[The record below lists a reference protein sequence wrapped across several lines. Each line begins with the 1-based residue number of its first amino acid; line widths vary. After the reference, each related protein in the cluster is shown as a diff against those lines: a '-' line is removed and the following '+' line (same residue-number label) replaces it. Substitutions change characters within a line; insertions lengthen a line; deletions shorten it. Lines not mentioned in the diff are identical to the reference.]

1 MAGIEVKKGVS
12 SSETPFF
19 GQNPALKFEIRH
31 GFIQPLPYLCRLKT
45 KRKFLILFSMSGALK
60 EVRNRIK
67 SVQST
72 QQITKAMKMVSA
84 AKLRRAQDAIT
95 QMRPYAKKLQE
106 MLGNIIS
113 NSDGSVNIALAE
125 ERKVEKALIIIVTSD
140 RGLCG
145 GYNSNL
151 IKLTKQVMLEKY
163 PEQHAKG
170 NVSVL
175 PIGKKGYEH
184 FNKNGFKVV
193 DAYWDIFTGLSFTKV
208 QTAAKYAMNA
218 FVNKEFDAVELIF
231 SEFKNAAT
239 QRFVAETFLPVSKAV
254 KVAGQKNADFLF
266 EPGKEV
272 LITELMPKILNTQL
286 FKAVLDA
293 NASEHGARMT
303 AMDKASENANELLKS
318 LKISYNR
325 ARQAAIT
332 TELTEIVSGAA
343 ALQG

>member
-1 MAGIEVKKGVS
+1 
-12 SSETPFF
+12 
-19 GQNPALKFEIRH
+19 
-31 GFIQPLPYLCRLKT
+31 
-45 KRKFLILFSMSGALK
+45 MSGALK

-67 SVQST
+67 SVQGT

-95 QMRPYAKKLQE
+95 QMRPYAQKLQE
-106 MLGNIIS
+106 MLSNIVS
-113 NSDGSVNIALAE
+113 NGEGSVNTPLAM
-125 ERKVEKALIIIVTSD
+125 ERPVEKVLVIVVTSD

-151 IKLTKQVMLEKY
+151 IKLAKQTIDEKY
-163 PEQHAKG
+163 PAQKAKG
-170 NVSVL
+170 NVQLL

-184 FNKNGFKVV
+184 FRKNNFKTV
-193 DAYWDIFTGLSFTKV
+193 DQYWDIFTGLSFDKV
-208 QTAAKYAMNA
+208 QAAARYAMEA
-218 FVNKEFDAVELIF
+218 FANKEVDAVELVY

-239 QRFVAETFLPVSKAV
+239 QRFVVERFLPVQ
-254 KVAGQKNADFLF
+254 KVEKTAGQKNADFIF

-272 LITELMPKILNTQL
+272 LIAELMPKILNTQL
-286 FKAVLDA
+286 FKATLDA

-303 AMDKASENANELLKS
+303 AMDKASDNANELLKQ

>member
-1 MAGIEVKKGVS
+1 
-12 SSETPFF
+12 
-19 GQNPALKFEIRH
+19 
-31 GFIQPLPYLCRLKT
+31 
-45 KRKFLILFSMSGALK
+45 MSGALK

-95 QMRPYAKKLQE
+95 QMRPYAQKLQE
-106 MLGNIIS
+106 MLSNIVS
-113 NSDGSVNIALAE
+113 SSEADVAMDLAV
-125 ERKVEKALIIIVTSD
+125 ERPVEKALIIVVTSD

-151 IKLTKQVMLEKY
+151 IKLTKQIIKDKY
-163 PEQHAKG
+163 AAQHARG
-170 NVSVL
+170 QVQIL
-175 PIGKKGYEH
+175 PIGKKAFEH
-184 FNKNGFKVV
+184 FSKNGYNVV
-193 DAYWDIFTGLSFTKV
+193 PNFWEIFSGLSFEKV
-208 QTAAKYAMNA
+208 QAAAQYAMTA
-218 FVNKEFDAVELIF
+218 FANKEIDAVDIVY

-239 QRFVAETFLPVSKAV
+239 QRFVSEAFLPVPKVSNQGAV
-254 KVAGQKNADFLF
+254 KKSDFIF
-266 EPGKEV
+266 EPGKEA

-286 FKAVLDA
+286 YKAVLDG

-303 AMDKASENANELLKS
+303 AMDKASDNANELLKS

>member
-1 MAGIEVKKGVS
+1 
-12 SSETPFF
+12 
-19 GQNPALKFEIRH
+19 
-31 GFIQPLPYLCRLKT
+31 
-45 KRKFLILFSMSGALK
+45 MSGALK

-95 QMRPYAKKLQE
+95 QMRPYAQKLQE
-106 MLGNIIS
+106 MLGNIVSTSEGDI
-113 NSDGSVNIALAE
+113 NVALAA
-125 ERKVEKALIIIVTSD
+125 ERPVEKVLIIVVTSD

-151 IKLTKQVMLEKY
+151 IKLAKQVISDKY
-163 PEQHAKG
+163 AAQDAKG
-170 NVSVL
+170 NVQIL

-184 FNKNGFKVV
+184 FAKNGFKVI
-193 DAYWDIFTGLSFTKV
+193 DKYWNIFTGLSFDKV
-208 QTAAKYAMNA
+208 QTAAHYAMEA
-218 FVNKEFDAVELIF
+218 FATKQIDAVELVY
-231 SEFKNAAT
+231 SEFKNAGT
-239 QRFVAETFLPVSKAV
+239 QIYVDEQFLPVKKVV
-254 KVAGQKNADFLF
+254 KTAGKKADFIF
-266 EPGKEV
+266 EPEKET

-303 AMDKASENANELLKS
+303 AMDKASDNANELLKS

-332 TELTEIVSGAA
+332 TELSEIVSGAA
-343 ALQG
+343 ALNG

>member
-1 MAGIEVKKGVS
+1 
-12 SSETPFF
+12 
-19 GQNPALKFEIRH
+19 
-31 GFIQPLPYLCRLKT
+31 
-45 KRKFLILFSMSGALK
+45 MSGALK
-60 EVRNRIK
+60 EVRTRIK

-95 QMRPYAKKLQE
+95 QMRPYAHKLQE
-106 MLGNIIS
+106 MLSNIVS
-113 NSDGSVNIALAE
+113 NGDGDVNMALAT
-125 ERKVEKALIIIVTSD
+125 ERPVEKVLIIIVTSD

-151 IKLTKQVMLEKY
+151 IKLTRQLIFEKY
-163 PEQHAKG
+163 AAQHARG
-170 NVSVL
+170 YVTIL

-184 FNKNGFKVV
+184 FTKNGFKVV
-193 DAYWDIFTGLSFTKV
+193 DAYWNIFTGLSFDKV
-208 QTAAKYAMNA
+208 QTAAKYAMEA
-218 FVNKEFDAVELIF
+218 FANKEVDAVELVF

-239 QRFVAETFLPVSKAV
+239 QAFIAEQFLPVSK
-254 KVAGQKNADFLF
+254 VAKKTGEANADFIF
-266 EPGKEV
+266 EPGKDV
-272 LITELMPKILNTQL
+272 LISELMPKILNTQL
-286 FKAVLDA
+286 FKAVLDG

-303 AMDKASENANELLKS
+303 AMDKASDNASELLKS

-343 ALQG
+343 ALNG

>member
-1 MAGIEVKKGVS
+1 
-12 SSETPFF
+12 
-19 GQNPALKFEIRH
+19 
-31 GFIQPLPYLCRLKT
+31 
-45 KRKFLILFSMSGALK
+45 MSGALK

-84 AKLRRAQDAIT
+84 AKLRRAQDAVT

-106 MLGNIIS
+106 MLSNIVS
-113 NSDGSVNIALAE
+113 NSDGEVAMDLAV
-125 ERKVEKALIIIVTSD
+125 ERPIEKVLIIVVTSD

-151 IKLTKQVMLEKY
+151 IKLAKSTINEKY
-163 PEQHAKG
+163 ASQFAKG
-170 NVSVL
+170 NVKVL

-184 FNKNGFKVV
+184 FTKNGFSVV
-193 DAYWDIFTGLSFTKV
+193 DAYWDIFTGLSFEKV
-208 QTAAKYAMNA
+208 QQAAKYAMDA
-218 FVNKEFDAVELIF
+218 FAAKEFDAVEIIY
-231 SEFKNAAT
+231 SEFKNAAS
-239 QRFVAETFLPVSKAV
+239 QVFIAESFLPVQRIATIEGS
-254 KVAGQKNADFLF
+254 QKKSDFIY
-266 EPGKEV
+266 EPNQQV

-303 AMDKASENANELLKS
+303 AMDKASDNANELLKS

>member
-1 MAGIEVKKGVS
+1 
-12 SSETPFF
+12 
-19 GQNPALKFEIRH
+19 
-31 GFIQPLPYLCRLKT
+31 
-45 KRKFLILFSMSGALK
+45 MSGALK

-95 QMRPYAKKLQE
+95 QMRPYAHKLQD
-106 MLGNIIS
+106 MLSNIVS
-113 NSDGSVNIALAE
+113 NSDGDVKVALAA
-125 ERKVEKALIIIVTSD
+125 ERPVEKALIIVVTSD

-151 IKLTKQVMLEKY
+151 IKLAKQLIKDKY
-163 PEQHAKG
+163 AAQQAKG
-170 NVSVL
+170 NVQML

-184 FNKNGFKVV
+184 FTKNGFKVV
-193 DAYWDIFTGLSFTKV
+193 DKYWDIFVGLSFDKV
-208 QTAAKYAMNA
+208 QTAAKYAMDA
-218 FVNKEFDAVELIF
+218 FANKEVDAVELIF

-239 QRFVAETFLPVSKAV
+239 QRFINEQFLPVL
-254 KVAGQKNADFLF
+254 KVEKTTGQKNADFIF

-272 LITELMPKILNTQL
+272 LIAELMPKILNTQL
-286 FKAVLDA
+286 YKAVLDA

-303 AMDKASENANELLKS
+303 AMDKASDNANELLKS

-343 ALQG
+343 ALNG

>member
-1 MAGIEVKKGVS
+1 MAG
-12 SSETPFF
+12 
-19 GQNPALKFEIRH
+19 Q
-31 GFIQPLPYLCRLKT
+31 
-45 KRKFLILFSMSGALK
+45 LK

-84 AKLRRAQDAIT
+84 AKLRRAQDSIT
-95 QMRPYAKKLQE
+95 QMRPYTKKLQE
-106 MLGNIIS
+106 MLSNIVSSI
-113 NSDGSVNIALAE
+113 DGGITLKLAE
-125 ERKVEKALIIIVTSD
+125 VRTIENVLLIVVTSD

-145 GYNSNL
+145 GYNANL
-151 IKLTKQVMLEKY
+151 VKLAKSTIEEKY
-163 PEQHAKG
+163 SSQAVKG
-170 NVSVL
+170 KVQIWN
-175 PIGKKGYEH
+175 IGKKGFE
-184 FNKNGFKVV
+184 
-193 DAYWDIFTGLSFTKV
+193 ALTKSGYKTNDTYKDVFMNLKFETV
-208 QTAAKYAMNA
+208 QAAAQAAMKA
-218 FVNKEFDAVELIF
+218 FENKEFDAIEIIY

-239 QRFVAETFLPVSKAV
+239 QIFVAEQFLPIP
-254 KVAGQKNADFLF
+254 KVAKPVGNKNNDFLF
-266 EPGKEV
+266 EPEVEV
-272 LITELMPKILNTQL
+272 LIAELMPKILNTQL
-286 FKAVLDA
+286 YKAVLDG

>member
-1 MAGIEVKKGVS
+1 
-12 SSETPFF
+12 
-19 GQNPALKFEIRH
+19 
-31 GFIQPLPYLCRLKT
+31 
-45 KRKFLILFSMSGALK
+45 MSGALK

-95 QMRPYAKKLQE
+95 QMRPYSKKLQE
-106 MLGNIIS
+106 VLGNIIS
-113 NSDGSVNIALAE
+113 NSDGDVKIALAE
-125 ERKVEKALIIIVTSD
+125 ERTVENVLIIVVTSD

-151 IKLTKQVMLEKY
+151 IKAAKAVINEKY
-163 PEQHAKG
+163 AAQHAKG
-170 NVSVL
+170 HVQIL

-184 FNKNGFKVV
+184 FTKNGFKVV
-193 DAYWDIFTGLSFTKV
+193 DKFWDIFTGLSFDKV
-208 QTAAKYAMNA
+208 QAAAKYAMDA
-218 FVNKEFDAVELIF
+218 FANKQVDAVELIY

-239 QRFVAETFLPVSKAV
+239 QRFVTEAFLPVQKVEKAP
-254 KVAGQKNADFLF
+254 GQKNADFIF
-266 EPGKEV
+266 EPGKDV

-286 FKAVLDA
+286 FKATLDA

-303 AMDKASENANELLKS
+303 AMDKASDNASELLKS

-343 ALQG
+343 ALNG

>member
-1 MAGIEVKKGVS
+1 
-12 SSETPFF
+12 
-19 GQNPALKFEIRH
+19 
-31 GFIQPLPYLCRLKT
+31 
-45 KRKFLILFSMSGALK
+45 MSGALK

-67 SVQST
+67 SVQGT

-95 QMRPYAKKLQE
+95 QMRPYAQKLQE
-106 MLGNIIS
+106 MLSNIVS
-113 NSDGSVNIALAE
+113 SSDGSVNMSLAA
-125 ERKVEKALIIIVTSD
+125 ERPVDKVLIIVVTSD

-151 IKLTKQVMLEKY
+151 IKMGKLLIKEKY
-163 PEQHAKG
+163 AAQNAKG
-170 NVSVL
+170 NVMVL

-184 FNKNGFKVV
+184 FKKNGFKVY
-193 DAYWDIFTGLSFTKV
+193 DKYWDIFTGLSFEKV
-208 QTAAKYAMNA
+208 QAAAGYAMEA
-218 FVNKEFDAVELIF
+218 FSAKEVDAVEVVY

-239 QRFVAETFLPVSKAV
+239 QRFVTEQFLPVQ
-254 KVAGQKNADFLF
+254 KVTAKEGQKKADFIF
-266 EPGKEV
+266 EPDKAT
-272 LITELMPKILNTQL
+272 LINELMPKILNTQL
-286 FKAVLDA
+286 YKAVLDG

-303 AMDKASENANELLKS
+303 AMDKASDNANELLKS

-343 ALQG
+343 ALNG

>member
-1 MAGIEVKKGVS
+1 
-12 SSETPFF
+12 
-19 GQNPALKFEIRH
+19 
-31 GFIQPLPYLCRLKT
+31 
-45 KRKFLILFSMSGALK
+45 MSGALK

-106 MLGNIIS
+106 VLGNIVS
-113 NSDGSVNIALAE
+113 NSDGDINLALAT
-125 ERKVEKALIIIVTSD
+125 ERAVEKVMVIIVTSD

-151 IKLTKQVMLEKY
+151 IKLTRQVIQDKY
-163 PEQHAKG
+163 SSQQAKG
-170 NVSVL
+170 NVQIL
-175 PIGKKGYEH
+175 PIGKKGYE
-184 FNKNGFKVV
+184 FFTKGGFKVV
-193 DAYWDIFTGLSFTKV
+193 DLYWDIFTGLSFDKV
-208 QTAAKYAMNA
+208 QAAAKYAMEA
-218 FVNKEFDAVELIF
+218 FSNKEIDAVELVY
-231 SEFKNAAT
+231 SEFKNAGT
-239 QRFVAETFLPVSKAV
+239 QLFVAEPFLPVQKLE
-254 KVAGQKNADFLF
+254 KQAGEKKADFIF
-266 EPGKEV
+266 EPDKEI
-272 LITELMPKILNTQL
+272 LIRELMPKILNTQL

-303 AMDKASENANELLKS
+303 AMDKASDNANELLKS

-343 ALQG
+343 ALNG

>member
-1 MAGIEVKKGVS
+1 
-12 SSETPFF
+12 
-19 GQNPALKFEIRH
+19 
-31 GFIQPLPYLCRLKT
+31 
-45 KRKFLILFSMSGALK
+45 MSGALK

-95 QMRPYAKKLQE
+95 QMRPYSKKLQE
-106 MLGNIIS
+106 MLGNIVS
-113 NSDGSVNIALAE
+113 NSDGDVKIALAE
-125 ERKVEKALIIIVTSD
+125 ERTVENVLIIVVTSD

-151 IKLTKQVMLEKY
+151 IKSAKLLINEKY
-163 PEQHAKG
+163 AAQHAKG
-170 NVSVL
+170 HVQLL

-184 FNKNGFKVV
+184 FTKNGFKVV
-193 DAYWDIFTGLSFTKV
+193 DKFWDIFTGLSFDKV
-208 QTAAKYAMNA
+208 QAAAKYAMDA
-218 FVNKEFDAVELIF
+218 FANKEVDAVELIY

-239 QRFVAETFLPVSKAV
+239 QRFVTEAFLPVQKVEKA
-254 KVAGQKNADFLF
+254 AGQKNADFIF
-266 EPGKEV
+266 EPGKDV

-286 FKAVLDA
+286 FKATLDA

-303 AMDKASENANELLKS
+303 AMDKASDNASELLKS

-343 ALQG
+343 ALNG